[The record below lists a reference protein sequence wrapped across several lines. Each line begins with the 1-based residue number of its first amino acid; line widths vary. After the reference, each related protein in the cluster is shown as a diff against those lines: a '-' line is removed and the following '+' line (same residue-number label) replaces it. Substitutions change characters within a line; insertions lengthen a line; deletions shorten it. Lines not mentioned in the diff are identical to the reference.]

1 MTINKGLV
9 IKKLEEAKK
18 ALYSDELA
26 IPISA
31 ISDSKFAPL
40 EGIVF
45 YLRNSMKMKNVEV
58 ARILNR
64 SAKSTTQA
72 YKNAQK
78 KIS

>member
-9 IKKLEEAKK
+9 IRKLEEAKK

-26 IPISA
+26 IPISVF
-31 ISDSKFAPL
+31 SSNMAPL
-40 EGIVF
+40 EAIVY
-45 YLRNSMKMKNVEV
+45 YLRDSMNMKNVEV

-64 SAKSTTQA
+64 SVKSTTQA

-78 KIS
+78 KLS

>member
-9 IKKLEEAKK
+9 IRKLEEAKK
-18 ALYSDELA
+18 ALQSDELT

-31 ISDSKFAPL
+31 ITNSKFAPL

-45 YLRNSMKMKNVEV
+45 YLRDSMKMKNIDV
-58 ARILNR
+58 ARLLKR